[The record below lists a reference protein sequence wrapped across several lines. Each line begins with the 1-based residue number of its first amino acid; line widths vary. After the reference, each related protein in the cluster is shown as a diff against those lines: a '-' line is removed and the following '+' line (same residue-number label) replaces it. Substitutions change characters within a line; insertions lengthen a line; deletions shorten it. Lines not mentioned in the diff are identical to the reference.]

1 MSRNR
6 KTDED
11 NWLHSA
17 IMKFFMPKLTWK
29 FGLRLALVALV
40 TWFIFSKLLIISYV
54 NGDSMLPTY
63 HTGNIL
69 VCWTMAYRNQP
80 PQPGDVVMIAYNGHS
95 VMLLKRVVAV
105 AGDTV
110 QFKDGRLLVNGAV
123 PDAPWAETPG
133 SDWDSEPL
141 TIAPGCVYAVG
152 DNRSMPIREH
162 LHGEVSVADI
172 VGKSLF

>member
-1 MSRNR
+1 MSRNW
-6 KTDED
+6 KTDEN

-17 IMKFFMPKLTWK
+17 VMNFFLPKLTWQ
-29 FGLRLALVALV
+29 FGLRLTLVALV
-40 TWFIFSKLLIISYV
+40 AWFIFSKLLIVSYV

-69 VCWTMAYRNQP
+69 ICWTMAYRNHP
-80 PQPGDVVMIAYNGHS
+80 PLPGDVVMIAYSGQS

-110 QFKDGRLLVNGAV
+110 QFKDGKLLVNGNV
-123 PDAPWAETPG
+123 PDASWANSPG
-133 SDWDSEPL
+133 CNWDSKPL

-152 DNRSMPIREH
+152 DNRSMSIREH
-162 LHGEVSVADI
+162 LHGEVSIADI
-172 VGKSLF
+172 VGKPLF